1 MLLLIIW
8 VDSVLPPLNPFFLM
22 RNGKCSGV
30 WSNNILTEL
39 SQVRPDAAFTELS
52 ESFGNI
58 IYNKD
63 GRMVIT
69 PEYPR
74 TRITSLKL
82 DNYKSLAIGINHSM
96 ITTDA

>member
-1 MLLLIIW
+1 MA
-8 VDSVLPPLNPFFLM
+8 
-22 RNGKCSGV
+22 R
-30 WSNNILTEL
+30 
-39 SQVRPDAAFTELS
+39 VRPETSFTELS

-58 IYNKD
+58 VYGKE

-82 DNYKSLAIGINHSM
+82 TNYRSLAAGIT
-96 ITTDA
+96 IQ